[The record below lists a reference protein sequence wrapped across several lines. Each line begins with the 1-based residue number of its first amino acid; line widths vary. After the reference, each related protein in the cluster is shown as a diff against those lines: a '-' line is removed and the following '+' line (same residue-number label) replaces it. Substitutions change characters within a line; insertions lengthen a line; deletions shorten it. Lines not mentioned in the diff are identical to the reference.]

1 MLYSSAVA
9 AMEGAFNLKHMG
21 SMPVQCTNAKKVW
34 GLGFG
39 VLGQGFEV

>member
-1 MLYSSAVA
+1 
-9 AMEGAFNLKHMG
+9 MEGAFNLKHMG

-39 VLGQGFEV
+39 VWGLGFGVWGQGFEV